1 MFDSPHA
8 APRALLLRAL
18 PVALGLM
25 LTLSASPTQGSEAV
39 LSGVSH
45 QLRRDSLTVTIAP
58 IKRIEVK
65 LEMKKGQKADFEW
78 RTDGAE
84 VSYNLHAEV
93 PSDPSIRAHVY
104 SRGASTGEKGSV
116 VAVFDGVHGWAWR
129 NTSDKPVTVT
139 VKASGQ
145 FAALKTMR

>member
-1 MFDSPHA
+1 MADSTHA
-8 APRALLLRAL
+8 APLAWLFRAV

-25 LTLSASPTQGSEAV
+25 LTFSASRMPATAAV
-39 LSGVSH
+39 PPGVAH
-45 QLRRDSLTVTIAP
+45 QLRRDSITVTIAP
-58 IKRIEVK
+58 TKRVEVK
-65 LEMKKGQKADFEW
+65 LDMKKGQKADFEW
-78 RTDGAE
+78 RTNGAA

-104 SRGASTGEKGSV
+104 ARGASRSETGSV

-129 NTSDKPVTVT
+129 NTSDTPVTVT

-145 FAALKTMR
+145 FAALKRM